1 VPQDPVIFSGSV
13 RSNLDPFDQA
23 GGDAAIWQALR
34 QAGIDGLVKSLG
46 VSCQIHMFRFVLG
59 EVDVQQTCRCSGRM
73 ALWLGQVTWG
83 VLR

>member
-1 VPQDPVIFSGSV
+1 VIFSGTV

-46 VSCQIHMFRFVLG
+46 VRYVYSFCVFCELACTLYWQNF
-59 EVDVQQTCRCSGRM
+59 C
-73 ALWLGQVTWG
+73 
-83 VLR
+83 